1 VNLGGLSEPGANI
14 PVMGGIFIGSEA
26 LAKGVV
32 TRNDLRHH
40 YQRLFPD
47 VYVRGEPTLRDF
59 TAGAWLWSGRR
70 AVVAGVAASALHG
83 AAWVDP
89 DVPIELI
96 WRCSRPAAGLIVR
109 NETLADD
116 EITHVAGL
124 AVTTPART
132 AFDLGRHL
140 PRDEAVARLDAL
152 AWTRRV
158 TVDAV
163 QPLIARYP
171 SVRGIRALKVA
182 LALVDSGADSPPE
195 TRLRLQLTDAGMPPD
210 ETQITV
216 VEGHARRLAIL
227 DMGWRRFGVAVNY
240 DGAYH
245 QTDRK
250 RYVRD
255 HKILR
260 KLEEMGWIVIRVI
273 AEDDIADVLRRV
285 ERALLSR
292 GWRPDSRQGQMSA

>member
-1 VNLGGLSEPGANI
+1 MKGA
-14 PVMGGIFIGSEA
+14 FIGSEA
-26 LAKGVV
+26 LAQGLV

-40 YQRLFPD
+40 YRRLFPD
-47 VYVRGEPTLRDF
+47 VYACAEPTLRDR

-70 AVVAGVAASALHG
+70 AVIAGIAASALHG
-83 AAWVDP
+83 AAWVDA
-89 DVPIELI
+89 DIPIELI
-96 WRCSRPAAGLIVR
+96 WRSSRPATGLIVR
-109 NETLADD
+109 NEILADD
-116 EITHVAGL
+116 EITRVAGL
-124 AVTTPART
+124 TVTTPART
-132 AFDLGRHL
+132 AFDLGRHF

-158 TVDAV
+158 TTDDVL
-163 QPLIARYP
+163 PLIARYP
-171 SVRGIRALKVA
+171 SVRGIRRLKDALS
-182 LALVDSGADSPPE
+182 LVDAGADSPPE
-195 TRLRLQLTDAGMPPD
+195 TRLRLQLTDARMPPD

-216 VEGHARRLAIL
+216 VEGRSRRLAIL

-245 QTDRK
+245 QTDRR

-260 KLEEMGWIVIRVI
+260 RLQELGWIVIRVI
-273 AEDDIADVLRRV
+273 AEDDIADVLVRV

-292 GWRPDSRQGQMSA
+292 GWHPHSPQGQIPA

>member
-1 VNLGGLSEPGANI
+1 
-14 PVMGGIFIGSEA
+14 MGGVFVGSEA
-26 LAKGVV
+26 LANNQV

-47 VYVRGEPTLRDF
+47 VYVRGEPTLRDR
-59 TAGAWLWSGRR
+59 TVGAWLWSDRR
-70 AVVAGVAASALHG
+70 AVIAGVAASALHG
-83 AAWVDP
+83 ASWVDS
-89 DVPIELI
+89 DIPIELI
-96 WRCSRPAAGLIVR
+96 WRSSRPAAGLVVR

-116 EITHVAGL
+116 EITRVAGL
-124 AVTTPART
+124 SVTTPVRT

-140 PRDEAVARLDAL
+140 PRDDAVVRLDAL

-158 TVDAV
+158 TVDEIEA
-163 QPLIARYP
+163 LIARYP

-182 LALVDSGADSPPE
+182 LALVDAGADSPPE
-195 TRLRLQLTDAGMPPD
+195 TRLRLQLTDAGTPPD
-210 ETQITV
+210 QTQIVVTV
-216 VEGHARRLAIL
+216 GRGRVLAIL
-227 DMGWRRFGVAVNY
+227 DMGWPQLGVAVNY

-260 KLEEMGWIVIRVI
+260 KLEEMGWIVVRVI

-292 GWRPDSRQGQMSA
+292 GWRRDSPHGQISA